1 MSAHPLQFSPGIQ
14 EPLEA
19 GWISPRQ
26 AWLLDQELTV
36 LRYQP
41 WTPEGLLLNCLLQ
54 TFHNPQDQTLM
65 H

>member
-1 MSAHPLQFSPGIQ
+1 M
-14 EPLEA
+14 
-19 GWISPRQ
+19 
-26 AWLLDQELTV
+26 TV
-36 LRYQP
+36 ALYQP

>member
-1 MSAHPLQFSPGIQ
+1 MSAHPLQFPEAIQ
-14 EPLEA
+14 QPLEA

-26 AWLLDQELTV
+26 AWLLDWEMTV
-36 LRYQP
+36 ALYQP